1 MEDIS
6 PVKRNPSGK
15 FVGTQKKEIIVNFY
29 KNLMLEQQ
37 NLEASQK
44 IKYKDLI
51 KKISITSG
59 VGQKTVERTLAEY
72 KAKGIVSSPNKKKIR
87 KTVIDKTEDFDQN
100 AIRQKVHNFWFNRQI
115 PTLNKILVAVNEDD
129 NLPNFSKT
137 ALIERNDIVCW
148 RQKYLESIKH
158 YRLSGRPIYYLDE
171 TWVNAGE
178 TSTKSWVD
186 TTISSP
192 RDAFLRGLTTGQKEP
207 LGKGKRLIVLHI
219 GSSDNFVPGGLLCFE
234 SKKNT
239 SFYHDEMNGDTFYDW
254 FIKILPSLK
263 ENAVIVMDNA
273 SYHSVKKNRFPT
285 MAWNKQE
292 IKDWL
297 ENEGHIA
304 QPELLKSQLLELAN
318 QFKPLSDTYV
328 IDEIAKENNKIVLR
342 LPPYHCELNP
352 IELAWSW
359 IKHVRMHNT
368 TFKLQDV
375 HNLLKDVVEHVTS
388 EMWTNFIGHV
398 IKEEDKF
405 LRVDHLSDEVF
416 DAETGEH
423 TLTITGDTT
432 SDSDDEN
439 I

>member
-1 MEDIS
+1 MEQATEEIET
-6 PVKRNPSGK
+6 PEN
-15 FVGTQKKEIIVNFY
+15 FVGIQKKEIIVNFY

-44 IKYKDLI
+44 LKYKDLI

-72 KAKGIVSSPNKKKIR
+72 KAKG
-87 KTVIDKTEDFDQN
+87 
-100 AIRQKVHNFWFNRQI
+100 
-115 PTLNKILVAVNEDD
+115 
-129 NLPNFSKT
+129 
-137 ALIERNDIVCW
+137 
-148 RQKYLESIKH
+148 
-158 YRLSGRPIYYLDE
+158 
-171 TWVNAGE
+171 E

-192 RDAFLRGLTTGQKEP
+192 RDAFLRRLTTGQKEP
-207 LGKGKRLIVLHI
+207 SGKGKRLIVLHI
-219 GSSDNFVPGGLLCFE
+219 GSSDGFVPGGLLCFE

-239 SFYHDEMNGDTFYDW
+239 SDYHDEMNGDTFYDW

-297 ENEGHIA
+297 ENEGHIT

-318 QFKPLSDTYV
+318 QFKPL
-328 IDEIAKENNKIVLR
+328 DEIAKENNKIVLR

-359 IKHVRMHNT
+359 IKHYVRMYNT

-375 HNLLKDVVEHVTS
+375 HNLLKDAVEHVTS

-423 TLTITGDTT
+423 TLTVTGDTT
-432 SDSDDEN
+432 
-439 I
+439 

>member
-1 MEDIS
+1 MEH
-6 PVKRNPSGK
+6 
-15 FVGTQKKEIIVNFY
+15 
-29 KNLMLEQQ
+29 
-37 NLEASQK
+37 A
-44 IKYKDLI
+44 
-51 KKISITSG
+51 
-59 VGQKTVERTLAEY
+59 LAEY
-72 KAKGIVSSPNKKKIR
+72 NAKGIVSSPDKKKIR

-129 NLPNFSKT
+129 NLPNFSKSSLRRILKHLNFEYIKKKRNS
-137 ALIERNDIVCW
+137 ALIECNDIVCW
-148 RQKYLESIKH
+148 HRKYLESIKH
-158 YRLSGRPIYYLDE
+158 YRLSGRSLYYLDE

-192 RDAFLRGLTTGQKEP
+192 RDAFLRGLTTGQKG
-207 LGKGKRLIVLHI
+207 LSGMGKRLIVLHI
-219 GSSDNFVPGGLLCFE
+219 GSSDGFVPGGLLSFE

-239 SFYHDEMNGDTFYDW
+239 SDYHDEMNGDTFYDW
-254 FIKILPSLK
+254 FIKILPSPK
-263 ENAVIVMDNA
+263 ENAVIA
-273 SYHSVKKNRFPT
+273 S
-285 MAWNKQE
+285 NKQE

-297 ENEGHIA
+297 ENEGQIA

-318 QFKPLSDTYV
+318 QFKPLSDKYV

-342 LPPYHCELNP
+342 WLPPYHCELNP

-359 IKHVRMHNT
+359 IKNYVRMHNT

-375 HNLLKDVVEHVTS
+375 HNLLKDAVEHVTS
-388 EMWTNFIGHV
+388 EMWTNFIGQV
-398 IKEEDKF
+398 IKEEDK
-405 LRVDHLSDEVF
+405 LWRVDHLSDEVF

-432 SDSDDEN
+432 SDSDNEN